1 MYKGDGELREA
12 RADVQMTVSS
22 RPPFPPDNEAP
33 AFEPSVTPAPKGR
46 FPLPPRSRW
55 RLSLIAAVACF
66 VILVTL
72 LLLFTGAGRTTAGT
86 TPPKMRPTATITPSP
101 TATIIPSP
109 TAMVGFKVYTDLP
122 DSFVLQ
128 YPMSWVYHP
137 IEPNLGVEFDDSGDN
152 NSNYTMQIL
161 VPGDATTPGP
171 GVSPDD
177 AVAWVQYEMDQL
189 AKIPGTLQR
198 ETGPIPAR
206 QIGGQVWQSGI
217 ARISQGTTV
226 IRVQVYATVQNGKP
240 YIINVLA
247 VDDHFA
253 GASQQ
258 YFEPMLGSF
267 QFLPPTP

>member
-1 MYKGDGELREA
+1 MRSGDGEQREA
-12 RADVQMTVSS
+12 RVDVQMTVSS
-22 RPPFPPDNEAP
+22 RPPLPPDNEAP
-33 AFEPSVTPAPKGR
+33 IFEPPAAPEGKQSI
-46 FPLPPRSRW
+46 PLSPRW
-55 RLSLIAAVACF
+55 RLSMMAAVAGF
-66 VILVTL
+66 VIVVTL
-72 LLLFTGAGRTTAGT
+72 LLLFTGAGHTTAGT
-86 TPPKMRPTATITPSP
+86 TTPTVHPTATVTPSP

-109 TAMVGFKVYTDLP
+109 TAMLGFKVYTDLP

-128 YPMSWVYHP
+128 YPTNWVYHP

-161 VPGDATTPGP
+161 VPGDATTPGT

-177 AVAWVQYEMDQL
+177 ASAWVQYEMDQL

-198 ETGPIPAR
+198 ETGPIPAK

-253 GASQQ
+253 VASQQ
-258 YFEPMLGSF
+258 FFEPMLGSF